1 MKTGRNTFRNFFA
14 KEPKFSVLIA
24 LVAIIV
30 LVILFLN
37 VDFST
42 ISPFTF
48 TDQQIKMEYPSLNI
62 PLQQFFSLF

>member
-1 MKTGRNTFRNFFA
+1 MKTGRNTFRNFFV

-30 LVILFLN
+30 LVMLFLN

-42 ISPFTF
+42 ISPF